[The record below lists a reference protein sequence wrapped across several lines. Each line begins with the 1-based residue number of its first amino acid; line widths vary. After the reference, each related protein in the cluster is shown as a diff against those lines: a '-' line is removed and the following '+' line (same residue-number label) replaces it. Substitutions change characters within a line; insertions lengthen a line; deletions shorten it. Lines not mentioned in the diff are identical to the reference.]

1 MSKQHSKQKNFHA
14 GMGQAVA
21 ERTILRKKPDGKW
34 ENWADVAHRVA
45 LGNSM
50 LCRSKEEQEEEYKA
64 LHKHLLSATTLM
76 SGRHLQ
82 HGDETQPTRNLEI
95 YTNCATSSTS
105 FMLFYLLMNGS
116 GVGRAYDDDMMLVD
130 WDNAPALRC
139 VLSEEHSNFDFS
151 AHESVRDAQHKY
163 GNGKDVLWHTVE
175 DTREG
180 WAKALEIWENA
191 AFEKIHKDKLFILDF
206 SNVRAK
212 GSPINGMQRRPAS
225 GPVPLM
231 NAFNKSATMKATGLP
246 RWMQT
251 IYIDHYFAECVLV
264 GGARRAARMST
275 KNWRDKT
282 ILEFITIK
290 RPIEFTGKSVD
301 EITELRKN
309 ISPMGFLWSSNNS
322 IAVDSEF
329 WRLLNVK
336 KGSEE
341 YNEDI
346 TKHARNVYKLTASA
360 SYGDGTGEPGFIN
373 VDKLN
378 QDRIG
383 TEKLIKESDDLVGSK
398 KYALQED
405 TALYINRLLK
415 KAIKKQNFMITNP
428 CVSKDTWITTKEGPR
443 QVEELINK
451 PFYATVNGKSYLST
465 GFFKTGDKVVYE
477 VTTDRGY
484 KIKITDNHKLMVE
497 NSRKRKLNG
506 DCKIEKEWK
515 ELKDIKVG
523 EKIVLTNQENNS
535 WEGEGTFSHGWL
547 EEGRIEPVSKNLTDR
562 LEKTS
567 SEFYR
572 GFIRGIFDADGT
584 VCSKRDKGRSV
595 RLSQVNL
602 DRLQVVQRMLSRLG
616 IASTIYK
623 NRKEPCIKKMPDGK
637 GGEKKYKCLAIHDL
651 VISKN
656 NIELFFEKIGFSE
669 VKKMKILE
677 ECVQS
682 SKRSPY
688 KERFTARIASIEKL
702 AVEPVYDCIVDEV
715 HCFDANGILAH
726 NCGEISIAIWGAF
739 CTIADVVPY
748 HAETLEEAEDAFRC
762 VTRALIRVNTMDSVY
777 KKEVKRTNRIG
788 VGITGIHEFAWKF
801 FKLGFKDLIDEEKSK
816 DFWMTMARFKR
827 AVQEEA
833 REYSKKIGVNV
844 PHSDTTIKPAGC
856 NSLNNEI
863 KTNLGIISF
872 KYLFNDIFSIDV
884 ENMVENSWFEVD
896 KEIKIKDKN
905 NEEKLITKLYCNG
918 VKEVFEIEFEDGN
931 VYKFTGNHQLLTSN
945 RDWVRVDELSEFD
958 DIISF
963 DY

>member
-1 MSKQHSKQKNFHA
+1 M
-14 GMGQAVA
+14 
-21 ERTILRKKPDGKW
+21 
-34 ENWADVAHRVA
+34 
-45 LGNSM
+45 
-50 LCRSKEEQEEEYKA
+50 
-64 LHKHLLSATTLM
+64 
-76 SGRHLQ
+76 
-82 HGDETQPTRNLEI
+82 
-95 YTNCATSSTS
+95 
-105 FMLFYLLMNGS
+105 
-116 GVGRAYDDDMMLVD
+116 
-130 WDNAPALRC
+130 
-139 VLSEEHSNFDFS
+139 
-151 AHESVRDAQHKY
+151 
-163 GNGKDVLWHTVE
+163 
-175 DTREG
+175 
-180 WAKALEIWENA
+180 
-191 AFEKIHKDKLFILDF
+191 
-206 SNVRAK
+206 
-212 GSPINGMQRRPAS
+212 
-225 GPVPLM
+225 
-231 NAFNKSATMKATGLP
+231 
-246 RWMQT
+246 
-251 IYIDHYFAECVLV
+251 
-264 GGARRAARMST
+264 
-275 KNWRDKT
+275 
-282 ILEFITIK
+282 
-290 RPIEFTGKSVD
+290 
-301 EITELRKN
+301 
-309 ISPMGFLWSSNNS
+309 
-322 IAVDSEF
+322 
-329 WRLLNVK
+329 
-336 KGSEE
+336 
-341 YNEDI
+341 
-346 TKHARNVYKLTASA
+346 
-360 SYGDGTGEPGFIN
+360 
-373 VDKLN
+373 
-378 QDRIG
+378 
-383 TEKLIKESDDLVGSK
+383 
-398 KYALQED
+398 
-405 TALYINRLLK
+405 
-415 KAIKKQNFMITNP
+415 
-428 CVSKDTWITTKEGPR
+428 
-443 QVEELINK
+443 
-451 PFYATVNGKSYLST
+451 
-465 GFFKTGDKVVYE
+465 
-477 VTTDRGY
+477 
-484 KIKITDNHKLMVE
+484 
-497 NSRKRKLNG
+497 
-506 DCKIEKEWK
+506 
-515 ELKDIKVG
+515 
-523 EKIVLTNQENNS
+523 
-535 WEGEGTFSHGWL
+535 
-547 EEGRIEPVSKNLTDR
+547 TDR

-682 SKRSPY
+682 SKRNPY

-827 AVQEEA
+827 AVQDEA

-931 VYKFTGNHQLLTSN
+931 VYKFTGHHQLLTSN

>member
-1 MSKQHSKQKNFHA
+1 M
-14 GMGQAVA
+14 
-21 ERTILRKKPDGKW
+21 I
-34 ENWADVAHRVA
+34 
-45 LGNSM
+45 
-50 LCRSKEEQEEEYKA
+50 
-64 LHKHLLSATTLM
+64 
-76 SGRHLQ
+76 
-82 HGDETQPTRNLEI
+82 
-95 YTNCATSSTS
+95 
-105 FMLFYLLMNGS
+105 
-116 GVGRAYDDDMMLVD
+116 
-130 WDNAPALRC
+130 
-139 VLSEEHSNFDFS
+139 
-151 AHESVRDAQHKY
+151 
-163 GNGKDVLWHTVE
+163 
-175 DTREG
+175 
-180 WAKALEIWENA
+180 
-191 AFEKIHKDKLFILDF
+191 
-206 SNVRAK
+206 
-212 GSPINGMQRRPAS
+212 
-225 GPVPLM
+225 
-231 NAFNKSATMKATGLP
+231 
-246 RWMQT
+246 
-251 IYIDHYFAECVLV
+251 
-264 GGARRAARMST
+264 
-275 KNWRDKT
+275 
-282 ILEFITIK
+282 
-290 RPIEFTGKSVD
+290 
-301 EITELRKN
+301 
-309 ISPMGFLWSSNNS
+309 
-322 IAVDSEF
+322 
-329 WRLLNVK
+329 
-336 KGSEE
+336 
-341 YNEDI
+341 
-346 TKHARNVYKLTASA
+346 
-360 SYGDGTGEPGFIN
+360 
-373 VDKLN
+373 N

-506 DCKIEKEWK
+506 DYKIEKEWK

-682 SKRSPY
+682 SKRNPY

-827 AVQEEA
+827 AVQDEA

>member
-1 MSKQHSKQKNFHA
+1 MNQTTGIIAALITLGCWTIGTFSFTKAAKLYAPVSVNRVRLLYALILLSFITCIIYQINPLVLFSKPVAMQWIWLGISGIIGLSIGDHFAFTAFKILGSSRTSLFNTFA
-14 GMGQAVA
+14 PAAALVGGIFMLNENINIIGVIGMFISIIGIAWF
-21 ERTILRKKPDGKW
+21 IKS
-34 ENWADVAHRVA
+34 NAH
-45 LGNSM
+45 NH
-50 LCRSKEEQEEEYKA
+50 EELDK
-64 LHKHLLSATTLM
+64 KHLLK
-76 SGRHLQ
+76 GV
-82 HGDETQPTRNLEI
+82 I
-95 YTNCATSSTS
+95 YAVLGAICQ
-105 FMLFYLLMNGS
+105 GI
-116 GVGRAYDDDMMLVD
+116 GLV
-130 WDNAPALRC
+130 
-139 VLSEEHSNFDFS
+139 
-151 AHESVRDAQHKY
+151 
-163 GNGKDVLWHTVE
+163 
-175 DTREG
+175 
-180 WAKALEIWENA
+180 
-191 AFEKIHKDKLFILDF
+191 
-206 SNVRAK
+206 
-212 GSPINGMQRRPAS
+212 
-225 GPVPLM
+225 
-231 NAFNKSATMKATGLP
+231 
-246 RWMQT
+246 
-251 IYIDHYFAECVLV
+251 FA
-264 GGARRAARMST
+264 
-275 KNWRDKT
+275 
-282 ILEFITIK
+282 
-290 RPIEFTGKSVD
+290 
-301 EITELRKN
+301 
-309 ISPMGFLWSSNNS
+309 
-322 IAVDSEF
+322 
-329 WRLLNVK
+329 K
-336 KGSEE
+336 KGLVLFDANGQTLSPV
-341 YNEDI
+341 
-346 TKHARNVYKLTASA
+346 HA
-360 SYGDGTGEPGFIN
+360 
-373 VDKLN
+373 
-378 QDRIG
+378 
-383 TEKLIKESDDLVGSK
+383 
-398 KYALQED
+398 
-405 TALYINRLLK
+405 
-415 KAIKKQNFMITNP
+415 
-428 CVSKDTWITTKEGPR
+428 TWIRMFVG
-443 QVEELINK
+443 VVFI
-451 PFYATVNGKSYLST
+451 YAMGLFKVN
-465 GFFKTGDKVVYE
+465 V
-477 VTTDRGY
+477 
-484 KIKITDNHKLMVE
+484 
-497 NSRKRKLNG
+497 
-506 DCKIEKEWK
+506 WK

-572 GFIRGIFDADGT
+572 GFIRGIFDADGA
-584 VCSKRDKGRSV
+584 VCSKIDKGISV

-602 DRLQVVQRMLSRLG
+602 DRLHVVQRMLSRLG
-616 IASTIYK
+616 IVSTIYK
-623 NRKEPCIKKMPDGK
+623 SKKESCIKKMPN
-637 GGEKKYKCLAIHDL
+637 GEKKYKCLAIHDL

-682 SKRSPY
+682 SKRNPY

-827 AVQEEA
+827 AVQDEA